1 MQEGTLHLHAGGG
14 FGLVSKGHNA
24 LSTALS
30 TAVEV
35 CLGVGQVVGEAAQ
48 KVGRKHHRQLLR
60 PASHKM
66 PALPL
71 VLQHMYGPC
80 TDGAPICRE
89 C

>member
-35 CLGVGQVVGEAAQ
+35 CLGVGQVVCEATQ
-48 KVGRKHHRQLLR
+48 KVGGEHHRQLLR

-66 PALPL
+66 PASPF
-71 VLQHMYGPC
+71 VL
-80 TDGAPICRE
+80 R
-89 C
+89 